1 MDQDNK
7 RERNKGEIEVQ
18 RRDQRYNNH
27 KPRSPESVIQ
37 INSFYEGLTSD
48 TGCSWTIYPVP
59 NHLRAVYRNAFEPR
73 IISIGPHY
81 YNVRLGRTQMHVM
94 EKHKKRFLVRLLGG
108 KPELRRSNR
117 DMPTTSQEERESDD
131 RECGEDN
138 DGSQKKKAPHLEDLM
153 EAMKLLEQE
162 TRACYSLKFDI
173 GSKDFVE
180 MMVLDGCFVVELLRL
195 YYELFHAKSTV
206 VANEDDLIFTH
217 VWILTNL
224 QRDLLMLENQLPFF
238 VLEKLFMLI
247 NKNNTDPQAV
257 PLEVLTVTFFNPLL
271 PQQNVALKLNTNNP
285 KAHLLD
291 VFHSTFL
298 KSVSQKVHKP
308 QLNPD
313 GSIRGLALHFASDLQ
328 EAGVKFRK
336 WEGHDLL
343 DIEFAHGTLRVPPL
357 SINENTVSLL
367 LNFIAYELRVNH
379 RKSFFTNYLMFWES
393 LVYCP
398 GDIRTLH
405 KHGIINHVSG
415 SEEDMANLLI
425 KCRQVINDLDLGYLY
440 NIIEEVNEYS
450 KRYYTSN
457 YRVWWRSLIRE
468 HFRSPWTCLSLFAAI
483 IILLLTF
490 LQTFYAVYSYD
501 RPH

>member
-1 MDQDNK
+1 MDRGNK
-7 RERNKGEIEVQ
+7 SERNNGEIEAQ
-18 RRDQRYNNH
+18 RQDQRYDNH

-37 INSFYEGLTSD
+37 INRLYEGLTSD
-48 TGCSWTIYPVP
+48 TGNSWTIYPVP
-59 NHLRAVYRNAFEPR
+59 NHLSVVYRNAFEPR

-81 YNVRLGRTQMHVM
+81 YKYRLERTQMHVM

-117 DMPTTSQEERESDD
+117 DMPTTSQEERVD
-131 RECGEDN
+131 REFG
-138 DGSQKKKAPHLEDLM
+138 KDLM

-162 TRACYSLKFDI
+162 TRACYS
-173 GSKDFVE
+173 SKYQIDSNDFVA

-195 YYELFHAKSTV
+195 YYELFHTKSTV
-206 VANEDDLIFTH
+206 VANEVDPIFTH
-217 VWILTNL
+217 VRILTNL
-224 QRDLLMLENQLPFF
+224 QRDLLMLANQLPFF

-247 NKNNTDPQAV
+247 NKKNTDPQDV
-257 PLEVLTVTFFNPLL
+257 PLEVLAVTFFNPLL
-271 PQQNVALKLNTNNP
+271 PQQNVASKLNTKNP

-298 KSVSQKVHKP
+298 ESVSEKVHKKGKDQIKP

-336 WEGHDLL
+336 REGHDLL
-343 DIEFAHGTLRVPPL
+343 DIKFAHGTLWVPPL

-379 RKSFFTNYLMFWES
+379 RMSFFTNYLMFWES

-405 KHGIINHVSG
+405 KRGIINHVSG

-440 NIIEEVNEYS
+440 DIIEEVNEYS
-450 KRYYTSN
+450 KRYYTSK

-483 IILLLTF
+483 IIVLLTF
-490 LQTFYAVYSYD
+490 LQTLYAMYSYY
-501 RPH
+501 RPR